1 MPMKKKRFSP
11 TLATLVAS
19 TFCSLLALGIFYSP
33 SQNEPVTSPSFLPV
47 AQAQTS
53 SAGRIIRAGLS
64 TQGSSIQ
71 LLAQGAMTITDSAQ
85 PGRRLAVKVGEIA
98 TFSYGATTSIPARGT
113 TYSGPITIRTD
124 GGTFPGWRVAR
135 VWANGNRTRVSSNGQ
150 SPRWQRPY
158 RGHFEIA
165 PQTYSFEPAKHKS
178 PLRVVNIV
186 PLEEYLKGVV
196 PWEMNR
202 SAPLEAL
209 KAQAICARS
218 ETLYK
223 IGNGRHARD
232 GYDICDYDHCQGYP
246 GVENESP
253 RTTQAVEQTNGLVM
267 FHNGQIADAVYGTNS
282 GGITAASEDVWQGAP
297 RGYLQRRVDASPQTH
312 PGLNQ
317 YIKTNMTESDWVRY
331 CTTNLPSFAQP
342 NAEQIRTLASRR
354 ANSPRTAALYQSGD
368 LPEFYR
374 WSRVINPYTL
384 AKALA
389 PRHNVRINYVS
400 SIRVEERAPS
410 GHIKRLLITGHMLQN
425 GRTVSTSQVRLSG
438 DSQIR
443 AIQSGRLGS
452 TTALPSS
459 TFVIQPRLNAKK
471 QLEAF
476 VLRGAGWGHG
486 VGMCQRGAQ
495 NRALAGWNA
504 RQIIEFYYQ
513 NIELRKIG

>member
-1 MPMKKKRFSP
+1 MPMKKYRVPSAL
-11 TLATLVAS
+11 TALAVAAGS
-19 TFCSLLALGIFYSP
+19 FLALVVF
-33 SQNEPVTSPSFLPV
+33 TSPAPNQSSAESSFLPV
-47 AQAQTS
+47 AQAQTA
-53 SAGRIIRAGLS
+53 SAGRTIRAGLS
-64 TQGSSIQ
+64 TSGSSIQ
-71 LLAQGAMTITDSAQ
+71 LMAQGAMTITDSAQ
-85 PGRRLAVKVGEIA
+85 PGRRLAVKAGEVA
-98 TFSYGATTSIPARGT
+98 TFIYGANRSVAARGAA
-113 TYSGPITIRTD
+113 YSGPITIRTD

-135 VWANGNRTRVSSNGQ
+135 VWANGNRTRVSSDGK

-267 FHNGQIADAVYGTNS
+267 YHNGKIADAVYGTNS

-317 YIKTNMTESDWVRY
+317 YIKPTMTESDWVRY
-331 CTTNLPSFAQP
+331 CTTNLPSFGQP
-342 NAEQIRTLASRR
+342 NAEQVRTLASRR
-354 ANSPRTAALYQSGD
+354 ASSPRTAALFQSGD

-389 PRHNVRINYVS
+389 PRHNVRMNYVS

-410 GHIKRLLITGHMLQN
+410 GHIKRLLITGSFVQN
-425 GRTVSTSQVRLSG
+425 GKTVSTAQVRLSG

-443 AIQSGRLGS
+443 GLQSGRLGS

-513 NIELRKIG
+513 GIELRKIG